1 MASSLF
7 EQYNEATARSGT
19 PFTSGLQQPS
29 TRSAPISS
37 GYVTAS
43 IEEDVKIFTR
53 QKINF
58 TPPRAITHMVAN
70 NNMLMI
76 AMADRTILR
85 INRDQPDQRSEVKLS
100 DEKIHKMFL
109 DPSGQHLII
118 STETLDVLYVGKK
131 SRKAKHLAKMKGH
144 LIESVGWNKMNRNE
158 TTTTEI
164 LLGTSRGC
172 IFETLIQAGDD
183 GRFFQQNPDQY
194 WKMVYN
200 LGKESTVPVTGLH
213 VERISGSTQ
222 SDKRTIFIM
231 ATTPERMYQ
240 FIGTIMSTE
249 APIFLQVF
257 QRYENTIPTGFLELP
272 GNIGYSQLQVY
283 TPKQKSTPQGFAW
296 MSGQMTHI
304 RTQSC
309 IYGTARTDMVA
320 PSVEMLK
327 ISFFGIMSINSFCPL
342 HLSKRK
348 RCPGVFIGNFDFQE
362 LTRENLTKDSHLL
375 IYPLDKEGTVQI
387 KPISMILTEFHVL
400 LLYSDRVQVICTLNE
415 TPIDED
421 LYQVKFGKLLGMCRD
436 ATKGT
441 IWTYSDQGVFMYKVT
456 RESRD
461 VWKIYLNKGDFNLA
475 LTFCQDNQAQRD
487 EVLRKQA
494 QHFFDE
500 KQFDKSALYF
510 ASTEMSFEEVTLKFI
525 EADQKEALRIFLQ
538 KKMANLP
545 PEDKAQM
552 TMLVI
557 WLIELFLNQVG
568 ILRNQPASKEKYD
581 SVHDGFR
588 KFIAQKRVM
597 ECLKNNVDTVYD
609 LIASHGDV
617 TDMVFFAMLMKD
629 YERVISHHIQ
639 GEDYQAALEVLKK
652 TSKKELFYKFSPVLM
667 QHIPKELV
675 TAWIIQDHSL
685 DPKKLIPA
693 LVQYKH
699 NDATGQ
705 THEGIRYL
713 EFCVTKLKKEEQAIH
728 NYLVSLYAQHAEN
741 QLMKYLLLEGED
753 ATRVHYDLK
762 YALRLCSEHQ
772 LKRACV
778 HIYTTMEL
786 YEEAVDLALQVD
798 VDLAKRC
805 AEKPEEDDEGM
816 KRKLWLQIAKHVV
829 KEQSD
834 IQKAME
840 ILQECP
846 LLKIEDVLPFFP
858 DFVTIDHFKD
868 AICSSLE
875 NYNQHIQNLQTDMD
889 EASESAEAIRA
900 DIHNMRNNLEVF
912 IADVHKMMDKVR
924 RRDRSTQM
932 RQMRSPLL
940 SRAFYLYPC
949 GHKFHAD
956 CLIKEVTIHL
966 SPTQRIHL
974 SELEHQISSLKVS
987 NSKRPQMP
995 RKGDDLTPNR
1005 EEMERLQTQIDDI
1018 VAAECVYCG
1027 DVMIRSI
1034 DKPFIEQDE
1043 LEARNKSWE

>member
-7 EQYNEATARSGT
+7 EQYNEATARSGS
-19 PFTSGLQQPS
+19 PFTSGTQGTA
-29 TRSAPISS
+29 TRPAPITS
-37 GYVTAS
+37 GYVTAT
-43 IEEDVKIFTR
+43 IEEDIKIFTR

-58 TPPRAITHMVAN
+58 TPPRAITHMVAS

-76 AMADRTILR
+76 AMADKTLLR
-85 INRDQPDQRSEVKLS
+85 INRDQPDQRNEIRFS
-100 DEKIHKMFL
+100 DEKIHRMFL
-109 DPSGQHLII
+109 DPSGQHLIV
-118 STETLDVLYVGKK
+118 STEGQDVLYVGKK
-131 SRKAKHLAKMKGH
+131 SRKARHLAKMKGH

-172 IFETLIQAGDD
+172 IFETLIQAGDE
-183 GRFFQQNPDQY
+183 GRFFQQNPEQY

-213 VERISGSTQ
+213 VERLSGSSQTE
-222 SDKRTIFIM
+222 KRTFFVM

-240 FIGTIMSTE
+240 FIGTVSSTE
-249 APIFLQVF
+249 PPVFLQVF
-257 QRYENTIPTGFLELP
+257 QKYENTIPTGFLELP
-272 GNIGYSQLQVY
+272 GNMGYSQLQVY
-283 TPKQKSTPQGFAW
+283 TPKQKATPQSFAW
-296 MSGQMTHI
+296 MSG
-304 RTQSC
+304 
-309 IYGTARTDMVA
+309 
-320 PSVEMLK
+320 
-327 ISFFGIMSINSFCPL
+327 
-342 HLSKRK
+342 
-348 RCPGVFIGNFDFQE
+348 PGVYIGNFDFQE
-362 LTRENLTKDSHLL
+362 LTRDNLTKDSHLL
-375 IYPLDKEGTVQI
+375 IYPMDKEGGGQK

-421 LYQVKFGKLLGMCRD
+421 LYQAKFGRLLGMCRD
-436 ATKGT
+436 DIKGT
-441 IWTYSDQGVFMYKVT
+441 IWTYSDQAVFMYKVT
-456 RESRD
+456 REARD
-461 VWKIYLNKGDFNLA
+461 VWKIYLGKGEFNLA

-494 QHFFDE
+494 QHFFDQG
-500 KQFDKSALYF
+500 QFDKSALYF

-545 PEDKAQM
+545 QEDKTQM

-557 WLIELFLNQVG
+557 WLIELFLNQLG
-568 ILRNQPASKEKYD
+568 TLRNQPSSREKYE
-581 SVHDGFR
+581 SVHDGFQ

-617 TDMVFFAMLMKD
+617 TDMVYFAMLMKD
-629 YERVISHHIQ
+629 FERVISHHIQ
-639 GEDYQAALEVLKK
+639 GEDYHSALDVLKQ

-675 TAWIIQDHSL
+675 SAWIMQDRAL

-699 NDATGQ
+699 EDYGGQ

-713 EFCVTKLKKEEQAIH
+713 EFCVTKLRKEEQAIH
-728 NYLVSLYAQHAEN
+728 NYLVSLYAQHAN
-741 QLMKYLLLEGED
+741 DQLMKYLLQEGED
-753 ATRVHYDLK
+753 ASRVHYDLK
-762 YALRLCSEHQ
+762 YALRLCSEHK

-805 AEKPEEDDEGM
+805 AEKPDEDDEGM
-816 KRKLWLQIAKHVV
+816 KKKLWLQIAKHVV

-840 ILQECP
+840 ILQECT

-868 AICSSLE
+868 AICSSLQ
-875 NYNQHIQNLQTDMD
+875 NYNQHIHNLKNDMD
-889 EASESAEAIRA
+889 EASESAEAIRG
-900 DIHNMRNNLEVF
+900 DIHNMRNKYAV
-912 IADVHKMMDKVR
+912 VTGQHKCAKCD
-924 RRDRSTQM
+924 SL
-932 RQMRSPLL
+932 LL

-949 GHKFHAD
+949 GHKFHTD
-956 CLIKEVTIHL
+956 CLISEVTIHL
-966 SPTQRIHL
+966 SVAQRTRL
-974 SELEHQISSLKVS
+974 SELEHQISILQAS
-987 NSKRPQMP
+987 SKGAHTA
-995 RKGDDLTPNR
+995 RKGEDLTANR
-1005 EEMERLQTQIDDI
+1005 DELENLQNEIDDI

-1027 DVMIRSI
+1027 DVMIRSV
-1034 DKPFIEQDE
+1034 DKPFIDPDQ
-1043 LEARNKSWE
+1043 LEIKNKSWE

>member
-296 MSGQMTHI
+296 MSG
-304 RTQSC
+304 
-309 IYGTARTDMVA
+309 
-320 PSVEMLK
+320 
-327 ISFFGIMSINSFCPL
+327 
-342 HLSKRK
+342 
-348 RCPGVFIGNFDFQE
+348 PGVYIGNFDFQE

-421 LYQVKFGKLLGMCRD
+421 VYQAKFGKLLGMCRD

-494 QHFFDE
+494 QHFFDD

-741 QLMKYLLLEGED
+741 QLMKYLLSEGED

-900 DIHNMRNNLEVF
+900 DIHNMRNKYAV
-912 IADVHKMMDKVR
+912 VTGQHKCAKCD
-924 RRDRSTQM
+924 SL
-932 RQMRSPLL
+932 LL

-1005 EEMERLQTQIDDI
+1005 EEMERLQTQIDDV

>member
-85 INRDQPDQRSEVKLS
+85 INRDQPDQRS
-100 DEKIHKMFL
+100 
-109 DPSGQHLII
+109 
-118 STETLDVLYVGKK
+118 
-131 SRKAKHLAKMKGH
+131 
-144 LIESVGWNKMNRNE
+144 
-158 TTTTEI
+158 
-164 LLGTSRGC
+164 GC

-296 MSGQMTHI
+296 MSG
-304 RTQSC
+304 
-309 IYGTARTDMVA
+309 
-320 PSVEMLK
+320 
-327 ISFFGIMSINSFCPL
+327 
-342 HLSKRK
+342 
-348 RCPGVFIGNFDFQE
+348 PGVFIGNFDFQE

-415 TPIDED
+415 TRSMKISIKKKSSWGTMAEI
-421 LYQVKFGKLLGMCRD
+421 LLQAGTREEASLAYQSRKLTEKFGKLLGMCRD

-699 NDATGQ
+699 NDTTGQ

-772 LKRACV
+772 LNRACV

-875 NYNQHIQNLQTDMD
+875 NYNTNIQNLQTDMD

-900 DIHNMRNNLEVF
+900 DIHNMRNKYAV
-912 IADVHKMMDKVR
+912 VTGQHKCAKCD
-924 RRDRSTQM
+924 SL
-932 RQMRSPLL
+932 LL

-1005 EEMERLQTQIDDI
+1005 EEMERLQTQIDDV